1 MPHLAA
7 SNLSYARHPRHVR
20 DVSNHLREHGILKV
34 SLAFPDDTS
43 RYLQDLVHSL
53 HRNHGHIL
61 PIAHSAAR
69 GWFWDV
75 RPNDTI
81 FQSHNHQAR
90 SETMQDF
97 PWHTDC
103 SYEECPPGFFAL
115 QVLQHDRQG
124 GGTLSVMRVDRLLRH
139 LSPSTTAT
147 LLKPQFRIDVPAEFI
162 KNEHQQH
169 IIGNILAVDET
180 GLPSMLR
187 FREEILTPLT
197 TNASGALNELKQYLT
212 GTEAMTET
220 LHLTPECMPRGSI
233 LLMDNRRWLHARNEV
248 RDPMRHLRRIRWN
261 AVPFP
266 RSL

>member
-7 SNLSYARHPRHVR
+7 RDLSYLRHPRHVR

-53 HRNHGHIL
+53 HQNHGYIL

-103 SYEECPPGFFAL
+103 SYEESPPGYLAL
-115 QVLQHDRQG
+115 QILQHDCQG
-124 GGTLSVMRVDRLLRH
+124 GGTLSVMR
-139 LSPSTTAT
+139 
-147 LLKPQFRIDVPAEFI
+147 ID
-162 KNEHQQH
+162 
-169 IIGNILAVDET
+169 
-180 GLPSMLR
+180 
-187 FREEILTPLT
+187 
-197 TNASGALNELKQYLT
+197 
-212 GTEAMTET
+212 
-220 LHLTPECMPRGSI
+220 
-233 LLMDNRRWLHARNEV
+233 
-248 RDPMRHLRRIRWN
+248 
-261 AVPFP
+261 
-266 RSL
+266 